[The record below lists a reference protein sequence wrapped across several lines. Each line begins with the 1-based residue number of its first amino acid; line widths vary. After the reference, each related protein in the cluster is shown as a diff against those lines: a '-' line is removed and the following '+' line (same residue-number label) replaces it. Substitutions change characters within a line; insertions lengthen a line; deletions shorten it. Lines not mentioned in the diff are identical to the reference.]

1 MIVNEHELV
10 RDAMN
15 RDVVVVGPSH
25 SLRQTAAVMTR
36 RNVGAAVV
44 EDLESSGVGIITERD
59 MTARVIAA
67 GLNPDTATA
76 ADIMTSNPDTLAPDD
91 TASDA
96 INMMRKRNYRHLP
109 VVDGPR
115 VVGMV
120 SVARGAGMVMAASG
134 HPVLDALLAEAS
146 R

>member
-15 RDVVVVGPSH
+15 RDVVVVGPTH

-59 MTARVIAA
+59 ILRSIAA
-67 GLNPDTATA
+67 GENPDEERAGDHQTIDVVYATVDWHIGDA
-76 ADIMTSNPDTLAPDD
+76 ANEML
-91 TASDA
+91 
-96 INMMRKRNYRHLP
+96 RGGFRHLI
-109 VVDGPR
+109 VLDGYC
-115 VVGMV
+115 VVGML
-120 SVARGAGMVMAASG
+120 SVRDVVRAWSRAA
-134 HPVLDALLAEAS
+134 A
-146 R
+146 